1 MSSLI
6 GTSITNMET
15 EVEGASTWL
24 LPLDQAVNV
33 AVGEYE
39 FIHIVDQPEYL
50 PIPQTPEYCKHVIL
64 WNENIVP
71 VINLS
76 SWFSGQKQSEDA
88 GVVAI
93 LIYSNSDGELLYGGI
108 KLVNIPVLAKVKN
121 DQGCSLPGNADKWRE
136 ISLSCFKSSN
146 GEVVPILDVAA
157 LFLRGAEF

>member
-1 MSSLI
+1 MGSLI

-15 EVEGASTWL
+15 EVDGVTTWL

-39 FIHIVDQPEYL
+39 FVHIVDQPEYIS
-50 PIPQTPEYCKHVIL
+50 IPRTPEYCKHVIL

-76 SWFSGQKQSEDA
+76 SWFYGHEQSEDA

-93 LIYSNSDGELLYGGI
+93 LIYNNSEGELLYGGI
-108 KLVNIPVLAKVKN
+108 KLINIPVLDKVKN
-121 DQGCSLPGNADKWRE
+121 DQGCSLPGNADKWKE
-136 ISLSCFKSSN
+136 ISLSCFKSCN

-157 LFLRGAEF
+157 LFLQGAES